1 MWGLVYTALS
11 FLASPHPR
19 GVRRIS
25 AISCL
30 DLSTTGKS
38 DFLLPVFTIF
48 PHYCPIF
55 LYIAHY
61 SHSALLA
68 RQLYRGQEIVRTGKN
83 FEKNH
88 SPSPLTQ
95 PYIKSPASLLSLS
108 KAFKQICTAKSSFHI
123 ASNVYMQN
131 AYPTMLYTSPQ
142 SIQSNLLIAPPCYIH
157 LR

>member
-1 MWGLVYTALS
+1 MMPRPRDGFLQIYQESNVRGGTHCGGWFNTTLL
-11 FLASPHPR
+11 FLATVRPR

-38 DFLLPVFTIF
+38 DFLPPVFTIF

-61 SHSALLA
+61 PHSALLA

-88 SPSPLTQ
+88 SPPPHTTLHQESSIFVSSDRSS
-95 PYIKSPASLLSLS
+95 YSDSGLLYVRQ
-108 KAFKQICTAKSSFHI
+108 AAATF
-123 ASNVYMQN
+123 
-131 AYPTMLYTSPQ
+131 
-142 SIQSNLLIAPPCYIH
+142 
-157 LR
+157 

>member
-11 FLASPHPR
+11 FLATLSPR

-38 DFLLPVFTIF
+38 DFLPSSVFTIF

-83 FEKNH
+83 FGKNH
-88 SPSPLTQ
+88 SPSPPHTAVHQ
-95 PYIKSPASLLSLS
+95 ESSIFVIIVRNS
-108 KAFKQICTAKSSFHI
+108 KDLYAKQKRINT
-123 ASNVYMQN
+123 
-131 AYPTMLYTSPQ
+131 
-142 SIQSNLLIAPPCYIH
+142 
-157 LR
+157 

>member
-11 FLASPHPR
+11 FLAALHPR

-83 FEKNH
+83 FGKNH
-88 SPSPLTQ
+88 SPSPPHNLTSRVEHLR
-95 PYIKSPASLLSLS
+95 YYHCLEVESFTSTS
-108 KAFKQICTAKSSFHI
+108 KAMAMAMCIVDPTLADEKVTFFQSTHFSDLKICF
-123 ASNVYMQN
+123 
-131 AYPTMLYTSPQ
+131 
-142 SIQSNLLIAPPCYIH
+142 
-157 LR
+157 

>member
-11 FLASPHPR
+11 FLAALHPR

-38 DFLLPVFTIF
+38 DFLPSVFTIF
-48 PHYCPIF
+48 PHYWPIF

-83 FEKNH
+83 FGKNH
-88 SPSPLTQ
+88 SPSPHTTLHQESSIFVIIVWEFKHAHQKRVNPWLAMCMRTQ
-95 PYIKSPASLLSLS
+95 
-108 KAFKQICTAKSSFHI
+108 
-123 ASNVYMQN
+123 
-131 AYPTMLYTSPQ
+131 
-142 SIQSNLLIAPPCYIH
+142 
-157 LR
+157 

>member
-11 FLASPHPR
+11 FLAALHPR

-83 FEKNH
+83 FGKNH
-88 SPSPLTQ
+88 SPSPHTTLHQ
-95 PYIKSPASLLSLS
+95 ESSIFVIIIVWKS
-108 KAFKQICTAKSSFHI
+108 KALQAHQKLWLWQC
-123 ASNVYMQN
+123 V
-131 AYPTMLYTSPQ
+131 LW
-142 SIQSNLLIAPPCYIH
+142 IQLWPMK
-157 LR
+157 R